1 MWTVSLS
8 GFPGLITYD
17 PENSI
22 LRSIL
27 ETELGPTLFH
37 NTDDRAWRK
46 IYTDEDAVSS
56 CLTIK
61 PS

>member
-1 MWTVSLS
+1 MWTVSLT

-46 IYTDEDAVSS
+46 RYPDEDAVSS

-61 PS
+61 RS